1 MHSLQWTSHEV
12 TRFLLWIWWGYG
24 LSWKFIQSGL
34 EINTHTDVTQSPQAH
49 THTYSNPNLQREQEP
64 ALQNTPASHMWV
76 THMLGGLVN
85 IPLMGEKTQD
95 TVRGKMSQRQHNTWG
110 EKKHLSFPPPNINTD
125 ECRCQQSCKGKQ
137 QWGSVMTGG
146 WKRKTGWK
154 ASYKK
159 GSQTKWHLWNSLLS
173 KMHCLVFVS
182 FLSPIKPSFLP
193 RTPLFS
199 IITVSMWILKEKN
212 KN

>member
-1 MHSLQWTSHEV
+1 MGLWSLMEIHTKRIRNKHTHRCNSKSTS
-12 TRFLLWIWWGYG
+12 
-24 LSWKFIQSGL
+24 
-34 EINTHTDVTQSPQAH
+34 AH
-49 THTYSNPNLQREQEP
+49 THSNPNLQREQEP

-95 TVRGKMSQRQHNTWG
+95 TGRGKMSQRQHNTWG
-110 EKKHLSFPPPNINTD
+110 EKKRLFPPPTNTD
-125 ECRCQQSCKGKQ
+125 ECRCQQLCKRKQ
-137 QWGSVMTGG
+137 QGGSVMTGG

-159 GSQTKWHLWNSLLS
+159 GSQTRWHLWNSLLS
-173 KMHCLVFVS
+173 KVHCLVFVS
-182 FLSPIKPSFLP
+182 FLSPIKPSNLP

-199 IITVSMWILKEKN
+199 IITVSMWILEKEK
-212 KN
+212 KPKAK